1 MLIHESPLPIVEIP
15 TTSITAHVLRTVD
28 SMPDRVAIAAVDGSS
43 SYTFSEL
50 DDAIHRFAGALV
62 AGGFHP
68 GDTLGIMA
76 PNVPEYAVVFHGTAV
91 AGGTVTTINPTYGAG
106 EVATQL
112 HDAGATILVTLP
124 AFLDVARQAIQGTS
138 VEQVI
143 VIGDGG
149 DDDVGA
155 ISCGSER
162 NRPPDATARPRH
174 QHSSASEGGF
184 AHPTTSG
191 EQGVDQFD
199 V

>member
-50 DDAIHRFAGALV
+50 DDAIHRFAGALA

-91 AGGTVTTINPTYGAG
+91 AGGTVTTKLFRINRDLRFAKGQPPYKDYLHMLWYSPADGPAPMGWFFGVAPRKNCTRHDGPQKNWGDELQSGDRGAW
-106 EVATQL
+106 
-112 HDAGATILVTLP
+112 
-124 AFLDVARQAIQGTS
+124 
-138 VEQVI
+138 
-143 VIGDGG
+143 
-149 DDDVGA
+149 
-155 ISCGSER
+155 
-162 NRPPDATARPRH
+162 
-174 QHSSASEGGF
+174 
-184 AHPTTSG
+184 
-191 EQGVDQFD
+191 
-199 V
+199 